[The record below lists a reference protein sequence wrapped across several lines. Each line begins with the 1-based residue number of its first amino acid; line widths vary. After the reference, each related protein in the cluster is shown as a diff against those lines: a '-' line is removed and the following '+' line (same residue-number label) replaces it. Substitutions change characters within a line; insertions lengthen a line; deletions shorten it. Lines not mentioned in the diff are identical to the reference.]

1 MSGRNPSSGGPRRL
15 LLVLLIAVPLAFVA
29 AYSWHQ
35 SQTGPAPVAV
45 AKVYRVELFVS
56 DDAGFGQGV
65 GAQPRYSV
73 LVDGVLQSSANI
85 SLPAFTPIELI
96 IVNNDT
102 RTNPASDDM
111 GAVDG
116 AVGGKVVFNYTNDG
130 RTYGSVPLSSVPA
143 DQLSHTFTIPQLGV
157 SIPVTPFSV
166 VVAHLYFDKTGTF
179 YWMCWCPCGY
189 EAMVTPGW
197 MSGQVTVHAP

>member
-1 MSGRNPSSGGPRRL
+1 MSGRNPSAGESRRF
-15 LLVLLIAVPLAFVA
+15 LLVFLVATSLALVA
-29 AYSWHQ
+29 GYSWHQ
-35 SQTGPAPVAV
+35 SQTVPAPVAS
-45 AKVYRVELFVS
+45 AKVYTVELFVS
-56 DDAGFGQGV
+56 DDVWFGPGV

-73 LVDGVLQSSANI
+73 MVNGVPQSSANI

-111 GAVDG
+111 GVVDG
-116 AVGGKVVFNYTNDG
+116 AVGGTVVFNYTSDG
-130 RTYGSVPLSSVPA
+130 RTYSTVPLSSVPA
-143 DQLSHTFTIPQLGV
+143 DELSHTFTIPQLGIN
-157 SIPVTPFSV
+157 IPVTPFSV

-189 EAMVTPGW
+189 EAMVTQGW
-197 MSGQVTVHAP
+197 MSGQITVHAP